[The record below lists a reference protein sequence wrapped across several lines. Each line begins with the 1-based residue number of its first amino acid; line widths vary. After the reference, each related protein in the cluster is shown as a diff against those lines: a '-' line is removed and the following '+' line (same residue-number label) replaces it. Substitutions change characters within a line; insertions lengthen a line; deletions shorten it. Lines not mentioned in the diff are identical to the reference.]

1 MLSRAV
7 IREPSGTGRVM
18 VASSSTASQ
27 ARFGVQA
34 SSAIAVRGT
43 ASSQTLCQM
52 PVVRE
57 YQMLWGS
64 GCQSCLPRG

>member
-1 MLSRAV
+1 MVSRAV
-7 IREPSGTGRVM
+7 IRDPAGTGRV
-18 VASSSTASQ
+18 VVTASSTASQ